1 MISLSDIVV
10 TSWAMPGQLS
20 SKGTHYQLEGDRD
33 SDDCYLLVHGLGI
46 YSYVFDKF
54 AAFLQQ
60 KGRCTLRYDNLGMG
74 FSKYPDDVQDPPI
87 YWSGSG
93 HVQQLYDL
101 LDELN
106 LLKKKLIIIGFSMGG
121 AIACLFTE
129 KYPNLVKNLVLL
141 APSGNSPVPVQ
152 LQLVRCLRSVTGSC
166 FDGLILQQLQNDKVN
181 VATKRNSMDFV
192 DPDSPEAIYNYEM
205 VVMQH
210 QNNEHAIMAVFNCL
224 RYFPFSA
231 LESSCTNVARNSAC
245 RVLILWGINDKTV
258 PFQASL
264 DAWTRIGAANG
275 RACHYQHL
283 EKDMQLPNLF
293 TDRNA
298 INICSFPRAN
308 HMFLVEEGTDSRVFE
323 TTEEWLRE

>member
-106 LLKKKLIIIGFSMGG
+106 LLKKKLIIIGFSMGLITHSLTNSLTYSLTSNLFRG

-166 FDGLILQQLQNDKVN
+166 FDGLILQQL
-181 VATKRNSMDFV
+181 VA
-192 DPDSPEAIYNYEM
+192 
-205 VVMQH
+205 
-210 QNNEHAIMAVFNCL
+210 
-224 RYFPFSA
+224 
-231 LESSCTNVARNSAC
+231 VARGQGC
-245 RVLILWGINDKTV
+245 
-258 PFQASL
+258 
-264 DAWTRIGAANG
+264 
-275 RACHYQHL
+275 CH
-283 EKDMQLPNLF
+283 
-293 TDRNA
+293 
-298 INICSFPRAN
+298 
-308 HMFLVEEGTDSRVFE
+308 
-323 TTEEWLRE
+323 